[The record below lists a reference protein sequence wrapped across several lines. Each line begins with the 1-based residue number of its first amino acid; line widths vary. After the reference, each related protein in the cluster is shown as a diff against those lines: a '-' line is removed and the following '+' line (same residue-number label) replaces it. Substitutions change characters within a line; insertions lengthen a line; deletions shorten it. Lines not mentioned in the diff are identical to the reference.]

1 MLRNSVSVDMKIY
14 AQQLK
19 QKFTAGFFHEILQ
32 NFRTAT
38 LENNLGGCLW
48 KENRGDKGR
57 GVTLVVSGDLYFF
70 QSSCLVMKQS
80 SFSTNFR
87 ITEPFNLDYLVNFYK
102 RKNGLICPVFT
113 IKVLVAETFGCYYSN
128 NWSTAWRFCTCKW
141 VRYTATK
148 Q

>member
-14 AQQLK
+14 VQQLK
-19 QKFTAGFFHEILQ
+19 QKLTADVFHEILQ

-38 LENNLGGCLW
+38 LENNLGGCFW

-57 GVTLVVSGDLYFF
+57 GVTLVVSGDLYCF
-70 QSSCLVMKQS
+70 QGSYLVMKKS

-87 ITEPFNLDYLVNFYK
+87 IAEPFNLDYVVHFYK

-113 IKVLVAETFGCYYSN
+113 IKVLVAETFGCYYAN
-128 NWSTAWRFCTCKW
+128 NWSTAWRSSTCKW
-141 VRYTATK
+141 VRYTAIN